1 MLCQHIQANHCHP
14 STSIIISMPLKQ
26 AIPIQ
31 SMSLIPLF
39 RFFVGLGIIFKKIRV
54 IGYSKFK
61 IIIIIYFSRQYGT
74 IWW

>member
-1 MLCQHIQANHCHP
+1 
-14 STSIIISMPLKQ
+14 MPLKQ